1 MSLASKVSKFLN
13 DPSGVLRTRLRSAFE
28 LMRFRHGSDYDAEHY
43 WRTRHET
50 FGFDLRGV
58 GDKTKSHEENVRLLR
73 EGEEVFLN
81 VCRNA
86 GVQFR
91 SVRALDIGCGT
102 GHFGE
107 VLRAQGVEQYLGID
121 IASTLFPGLRTNLP
135 GYDFRKLDISTQPL
149 EGTFDLII
157 AMDVLQHITDDAKFR
172 YAIANMQ
179 SHLKPGGVIVIS
191 TNLAGSGV
199 TGDSDRPMFYMVNRP
214 IELFRELFAGFT
226 MSEPVRYAESSVFS
240 LTS

>member
-1 MSLASKVSKFLN
+1 
-13 DPSGVLRTRLRSAFE
+13 
-28 LMRFRHGSDYDAEHY
+28 MRFRHGADYDAEQY
-43 WRTRHET
+43 WRSRHET

-58 GDKTKSHEENVRLLR
+58 GDKTKSHEENVRLLK
-73 EGEEVFLN
+73 EGEEVFLS

-86 GVQFR
+86 GVNFPDA
-91 SVRALDIGCGT
+91 RALDIGCGT

-107 VLRAQGVEQYLGID
+107 VLRAQGVSNYLGVD

-135 GYDFRKLDISTQPL
+135 GYDFRKLDVSTQPL
-149 EGTFDLII
+149 EGSFNLII

-179 SHLKPGGVIVIS
+179 SHLSPSGVIVIS

-214 IELFRELFAGFT
+214 IELFRELFSEFS
-226 MSEPVRYAESSVFS
+226 MSEPVQYAESHVFS
-240 LTS
+240 LVSKTR